1 MGRVTVPSRLLEV
14 ALHGRL
20 GAHLRLVGVLVVLAL
35 GPPLPEQVPALVQVC
50 LEPADPLALLVGV
63 LRGLA
68 ELVLLVDQRVDAA
81 EDVGLV
87 HAHSLPYPS
96 GTQPTRNAD
105 IRPVI
110 APPAR
115 PTASRA
121 ARSSGTRTAR
131 AVLGRVAT
139 ACPAAISSGQGRSSC
154 ACTRARASAVG
165 TALPSTIAV
174 TTAGSLPI
182 TRVPSRKLPAA
193 RASAS
198 EPASA
203 AAAARAAA
211 KRC

>member
-1 MGRVTVPSRLLEV
+1 MDSVTVPSRLLEV
-14 ALHGRL
+14 ALHRRL

-35 GPPLPEQVPALVQVC
+35 GPPLPEEVPALVQVG
-50 LEPADPLALLVGV
+50 LEPADPGPRLVGV
-63 LRGLA
+63 LLGLA

-87 HAHSLPYPS
+87 HGDSLPHPAS
-96 GTQPTRNAD
+96 GTQPSTKAAF
-105 IRPVI
+105 RPVI

-121 ARSSGTRTAR
+121 ARSSGTRSAR
-131 AVLGRVAT
+131 TPVGRVAA
-139 ACPAAISSGQGRSSC
+139 ACPAAISSGQGRSSW
-154 ACTRARASAVG
+154 ASTRASASAVG

-174 TTAGSLPI
+174 TKAGSLPI

-198 EPASA
+198 GPASE
-203 AAAARAAA
+203 
-211 KRC
+211 